1 MKALK
6 IIAAVVLAL
15 HGFIHLIGTAAYLKL
30 ADVQGFPYKTTVLGG
45 RWDLGQ
51 AGISFFGVLW
61 GVAAVSFV
69 VAAIAFL
76 INLTWWRPAL
86 LWVTLLSLILTV
98 LDSNNAYA
106 GIFINSVILAVL
118 WLGREPMKR
127 LAT

>member
-15 HGFIHLIGTAAYLKL
+15 HGLIHLIGTAAYLKL

-51 AGISFFGVLW
+51 GGISFFGVLW
-61 GVAAVSFV
+61 AVAALGFV
-69 VAAIAFL
+69 VATIAFL
-76 INLTWWRPAL
+76 INLAWWRSAL
-86 LWVTLLSLILTV
+86 LWVTLLSLVLTA
-98 LDSNNAYA
+98 LDWGNAYA
-106 GIFINSVILAVL
+106 GVLINSVILAVL
-118 WLGREPMKR
+118 WLGPGHMKR

>member
-51 AGISFFGVLW
+51 AGIGFFGVLW
-61 GVAAVSFV
+61 GVAAVGFV

-76 INLTWWRPAL
+76 INLTWWRSAL
-86 LWVTLLSLILTV
+86 LWVTIFSLILTV
-98 LDSNNAYA
+98 LDWGNAYA
-106 GIFINSVILAVL
+106 GILVNSVILAVL
-118 WLGREPMKR
+118 WLRPGRAKR

>member
-1 MKALK
+1 MKSLK

-15 HGFIHLIGTAAYLKL
+15 HGLIHLIGTAAYLKL
-30 ADVQGFPYKTTVLGG
+30 ADVQDFPYKTTVLGG

-61 GVAAVSFV
+61 GVVAIGFV

-76 INLTWWRPAL
+76 INLTWWRSAL
-86 LWVTLLSLILTV
+86 LWVTIFSLILTA
-98 LDSNNAYA
+98 LDSSDAYA
-106 GIFINSVILAVL
+106 GILVNSVILAVL
-118 WLGREPMKR
+118 WLRPGRVKR

>member
-6 IIAAVVLAL
+6 IMVAVVLAL
-15 HGFIHLIGTAAYLKL
+15 HGLIHLIGTAAYLKL
-30 ADVQGFPYKTTVLGG
+30 ADVQGFPYKTTVLSG

-51 AGISFFGVLW
+51 VGMNFFGVLW
-61 GVAAVSFV
+61 AVAAIGFV

-76 INLTWWRPAL
+76 INLTWWQPAL
-86 LWVTLLSLILTV
+86 LWVTLLSLMLTV
-98 LDSNNAYA
+98 LDSSNAYA

-118 WLGREPMKR
+118 WLGRGPMKR